1 MICHQLKDTMK
12 RTEDP
17 AMNNRSLKKCVGE
30 QRNSYQSK
38 IEMISVLF
46 FGKAPNVAA
55 GPLLAVMTDP
65 LKSAPFSWAK
75 PSQSAPATLF
85 FGRIR
90 SESCHVGR
98 NEMAG
103 LKDPRKG
110 PSINEN
116 GK

>member
-1 MICHQLKDTMK
+1 MVSV
-12 RTEDP
+12 
-17 AMNNRSLKKCVGE
+17 AGNRRRAAFYRELGQFCSVAVKKLG
-30 QRNSYQSK
+30 R
-38 IEMISVLF
+38 MISVLF

-55 GPLLAVMTDP
+55 GPLLGVMTDP